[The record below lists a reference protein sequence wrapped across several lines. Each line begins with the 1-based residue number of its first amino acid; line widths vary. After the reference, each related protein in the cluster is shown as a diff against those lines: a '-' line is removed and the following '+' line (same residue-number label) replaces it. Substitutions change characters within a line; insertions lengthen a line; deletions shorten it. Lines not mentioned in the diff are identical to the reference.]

1 MIKRVS
7 FACGIVGG
15 VCASCSSHHLERE
28 GKLEILILLDSSVRS
43 VWTYLTAS
51 PCYTREREGG
61 GEGRELELENFNT
74 HGQQC

>member
-28 GKLEILILLDSSVRS
+28 GELETLILLDSSVRS
-43 VWTYLTAS
+43 IWTCLTAG
-51 PCYTREREGG
+51 PCFTREREGG
-61 GEGRELELENFNT
+61 RELKLENFNT